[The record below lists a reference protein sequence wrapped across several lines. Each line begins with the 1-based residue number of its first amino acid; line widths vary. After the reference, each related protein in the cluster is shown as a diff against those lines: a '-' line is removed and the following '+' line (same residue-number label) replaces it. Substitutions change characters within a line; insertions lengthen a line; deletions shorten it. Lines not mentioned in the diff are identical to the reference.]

1 MAVEYIGGN
10 APDGMSFGLST
21 TEKISFY
28 GVTPIVQRSGAAQTA
43 VSTTASV
50 DTTDGAVAGYA
61 TTTQADAV
69 VTLLNECRATLV
81 AYGLMKGS
89 A

>member
-10 APDGMSFGLST
+10 APDGMSFGVST

-28 GVTPIVQRSGAAQTA
+28 GVTPIVQRSGASQAA

-61 TTTQADAV
+61 TTTQANAL
-69 VTLLNECRATLV
+69 VTLVNELRAAMV
-81 AYGLMKGS
+81 AVGIIKGS

>member
-1 MAVEYIGGN
+1 MAVEYIGKN
-10 APDGMSFGLST
+10 APDGMSFGIGT

-28 GVTPIVQRSGAAQTA
+28 GVTPIVQRSGAAQAA
-43 VSTTASV
+43 VSTTASTS
-50 DTTDGAVAGYA
+50 TTPYGYA